1 MPPISTLERTDSV
14 SEPTTHALTFDGKT
28 RVALV
33 GAGYIAD
40 FHLDVLNRIEDV
52 EIVAICDRARD
63 KADAAAKTYGV
74 ENVVSELAELKALDV
89 QIAHLTVPPDLHF
102 QLTKE
107 LLELGIGVFA
117 EKPLA
122 LSTDE
127 SRTLS
132 ALAAERR
139 LPLAVNH
146 NNVFHP
152 SFANLARRVAEGEI
166 GRLEHVQATL
176 SVPLR
181 QLDAGDYTHWM
192 FRAPR
197 NIVFEQA
204 THPFSQLHHLLGP
217 VKKIQTTLLGTREL
231 HPGQVFHDRWLV
243 AAEAERGT
251 AQLYMSF
258 GEPFTRSTIQAL
270 GTDGSLEADLFHDHL
285 AGEEK
290 TLWLDFWN
298 SFLAGWRRGKSLKA
312 GARRNLFDWLGF
324 TLGIRDRRDPFY
336 VGMRDS
342 IRAFHTALR
351 AGARLPSDGAAA
363 TEVIE
368 WCDAAAG
375 ELAAEPPP
383 APAIPDAG
391 APRAGEVVVLG
402 ATGFIG
408 RRVVE
413 KLVAR
418 GVPVTCVVRRFHS
431 LPPAV
436 LEPALAGKVRL
447 VRGSL
452 EDDSLRDALKGGR
465 ACIQLATGGGDTWE
479 AVKRSMIDGSVKVAE
494 ACADE
499 GVSRLVYV
507 SSVASLYLG
516 KDAGTDVI
524 GDDHPTDPQPEA
536 RPVYARGKAAAE
548 FALIEKCD
556 ARGVGLVLARPGVVL
571 GEGTPMQHSGVGLWV
586 RDNHCVGW
594 GLGDHPLPVVWV
606 DDVAEALV
614 RAALHEGDE
623 LDGKAMNLCARPPLS
638 AKEIVDALRQSTG
651 RKLHFHGRSL
661 ALSQTMEIGKWI
673 VKRVGGR
680 KAPFPSYRDLKSR
693 ALVPSFSC
701 ERARDVLGWTPIE
714 ERDAFLEKAVRVYG
728 PAPQRAE

>member
-1 MPPISTLERTDSV
+1 M
-14 SEPTTHALTFDGKT
+14 SEPRPHSLTLDGKT
-28 RVALV
+28 RVAVV

-40 FHLDVLNRIEDV
+40 FHLDVLKRIDDV
-52 EIVAICDRARD
+52 EVVAVCDPARGRAE
-63 KADAAAKTYGV
+63 AAAKAHGV
-74 ENVVSELAELKALDV
+74 EHVVGDLAELKELGV
-89 QIAHLTVPPDLHF
+89 QIAHLTVPPDLHVD
-102 QLTKE
+102 LTNE
-107 LLELGIGVFA
+107 LLDLGIGVFA

-122 LSTDE
+122 LSTE
-127 SRTLS
+127 EAR
-132 ALAAERR
+132 ALAARAAERR

-152 SFANLARRVAEGEI
+152 SFAALARRVAAGEI
-166 GRLEHVQATL
+166 GRLEHVQVTL

-204 THPFSQLHHLLGP
+204 THPFSQLHHLLGR
-217 VKKIQTTLLGTREL
+217 VRSAHTTLLRTREL

-251 AQLYMSF
+251 AEIYMAF
-258 GEPFTRSTIQAL
+258 GEPFTRSTLQVL

-285 AGEEK
+285 SGEEK

-298 SFLAGWRRGKSLKA
+298 SFLAGWRRGKDQKRC
-312 GARRNLFDWLGF
+312 ARNNLFDWIGF

-342 IRAFHTALR
+342 VRAFHRALR
-351 AGARLPSDGAAA
+351 KGAPIPSDAAAA

-375 ELAAEPPP
+375 DLSAEPPP
-383 APAIPDAG
+383 APAIPAPG
-391 APRAGEVVVLG
+391 APRDGEVVLLG

-418 GVPVTCVVRRFHS
+418 DVPVTCVVRRFHS

-447 VRGSL
+447 VKGSL
-452 EDDSLRDALKGGR
+452 EDASLRDALKGAR

-479 AVKRSMIDGSVKVAE
+479 AVRRSMIEGSVKVAE

-499 GVSRLVYV
+499 GVGRLVYV
-507 SSVASLYLG
+507 SSVAALYLG
-516 KDAGTDVI
+516 ADGGEDVI
-524 GDDHPTDPQPEA
+524 GDDHPTDPEPEA

-548 FALIEKCD
+548 AALLETCA

-571 GEGTPMQHSGVGLWV
+571 GDGTPMQHSGVGLWV

-594 GLGDHPLPVVWV
+594 GHGDHPLPVVWV

-614 RAALHEGDE
+614 RAALHEGTE

-638 AKEIVDALRQSTG
+638 AKEIVEELRADTG
-651 RKLHFHGRSL
+651 RRLHFHGRSL
-661 ALSQTMEIGKWI
+661 ALSQAMEIGKWI

-693 ALVPSFSC
+693 ALAPPFSC
-701 ERARDVLGWTPIE
+701 ERAREVLGWTPVE
-714 ERDAFLEKAVRVYG
+714 ERGEFLDKAVRVYG
-728 PAPQRAE
+728 PKTDRTSS